1 VFAKSAKQNYNFI
14 NCFTDMSEI
23 KEKYEKKVVAAMQ
36 EKFGYKN
43 KMSVPRIQ
51 KVVVNTGFGKL
62 IGAKTKDEQRKFFEY
77 VLTNFSQITGQK
89 PVLTAARTSISS
101 FKLREGSTVGSKVT
115 LRGKK
120 MFDFLEKVVN
130 IVLPRSRDFR
140 GINIMAVDKGGNLN
154 IGIKE
159 HIVFPEISPEKS
171 PIILGLQ
178 ITVTTNA
185 KTKEEGLELFRLLD
199 FPIKKS

>member
-1 VFAKSAKQNYNFI
+1 MFAKSAKQNYNFI

>member
-1 VFAKSAKQNYNFI
+1 
-14 NCFTDMSEI
+14 MSEI